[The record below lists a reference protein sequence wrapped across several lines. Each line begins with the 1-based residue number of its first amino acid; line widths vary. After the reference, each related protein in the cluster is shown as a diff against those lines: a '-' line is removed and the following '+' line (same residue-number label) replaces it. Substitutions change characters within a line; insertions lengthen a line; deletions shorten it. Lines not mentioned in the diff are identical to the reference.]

1 MSNQMLS
8 PVVRIV
14 DDDASV
20 CESQSFFLQLAGFRT
35 RSFSSAEDFLRDDD
49 AEAPGCI
56 ILDVRMGGMTG
67 IELQQELNRRGSDLP
82 IIFLSAHGDIE
93 MAMSCVEAGAF
104 NFLVKPPEPE
114 KLQSLVTKAVEKN
127 RMERRQKAHALNLK
141 RLFDTLTTAEKNISY
156 QLAKGLSNP
165 QIAKLLG
172 ISERTVQTHRAR
184 VYGKLDIENPVEL
197 NDFLQNFHC
206 GILVVGAGGAGLAAA
221 LEASAYSD
229 SVVLIEKESFIGGDT
244 LYSGGFFN
252 APNTEFQN
260 RKGIKDSEE
269 FYLQQI
275 TRSANGRGNPKVQTK
290 LAKEAANTLNWLR
303 KNGVTF
309 GDEIYQIYGSGYR
322 RSHKPVTAL
331 GSSYVQ
337 NLAAACLKNG
347 VSIRTSTRLE
357 SFEVLPNQR
366 GFRVTISSK
375 GVSSVITSRALDR
388 KSVV

>member
-14 DDDASV
+14 DNDASV

-35 RSFSSAEDFLRDDD
+35 RSFSSAEAFLRDDD
-49 AEAPGCI
+49 PQAPGCI

-93 MAMSCVEAGAF
+93 MAMGCVEAGAF

-141 RLFDTLTTAEKNISY
+141 KLFDTLTTAEKNISY

-197 NDFLQNFHC
+197 NDFLHEME
-206 GILVVGAGGAGLAAA
+206 
-221 LEASAYSD
+221 EA
-229 SVVLIEKESFIGGDT
+229 
-244 LYSGGFFN
+244 
-252 APNTEFQN
+252 
-260 RKGIKDSEE
+260 
-269 FYLQQI
+269 
-275 TRSANGRGNPKVQTK
+275 
-290 LAKEAANTLNWLR
+290 
-303 KNGVTF
+303 
-309 GDEIYQIYGSGYR
+309 
-322 RSHKPVTAL
+322 
-331 GSSYVQ
+331 
-337 NLAAACLKNG
+337 
-347 VSIRTSTRLE
+347 
-357 SFEVLPNQR
+357 
-366 GFRVTISSK
+366 
-375 GVSSVITSRALDR
+375 
-388 KSVV
+388 

>member
-49 AEAPGCI
+49 AEAPRLLSFLTFG
-56 ILDVRMGGMTG
+56 MGGMTVL
-67 IELQQELNRRGSDLP
+67 ELQQELNRRGSDLP

-197 NDFLQNFHC
+197 NDFLHEME
-206 GILVVGAGGAGLAAA
+206 
-221 LEASAYSD
+221 EA
-229 SVVLIEKESFIGGDT
+229 
-244 LYSGGFFN
+244 
-252 APNTEFQN
+252 
-260 RKGIKDSEE
+260 
-269 FYLQQI
+269 
-275 TRSANGRGNPKVQTK
+275 
-290 LAKEAANTLNWLR
+290 
-303 KNGVTF
+303 
-309 GDEIYQIYGSGYR
+309 
-322 RSHKPVTAL
+322 
-331 GSSYVQ
+331 
-337 NLAAACLKNG
+337 
-347 VSIRTSTRLE
+347 
-357 SFEVLPNQR
+357 
-366 GFRVTISSK
+366 
-375 GVSSVITSRALDR
+375 
-388 KSVV
+388 